1 MKLKRTL
8 PPSLRAPLLTDPIA
22 VVGTINASIWRVQ
35 RWSVAFRFID
45 VSRHFRYFDVLD
57 PVLFFFSG
65 VWTSILSYLLRVLGY
80 VAFQVVRL
88 YHKGLFSFFEGNVGF
103 ILLYSSFSVIFVIF
117 VWFLIYA
124 SLLSW
129 VWIIVESQMSK
140 SLEIVPSDWNTNI
153 KKFFYYFYLVY
164 LKRIVSFEYC
174 LPPVP
179 SGGEI

>member
-65 VWTSILSYLLRVLGY
+65 VWTSILSYLLHVLGY
-80 VAFQVVRL
+80 VSGL
-88 YHKGLFSFFEGNVGF
+88 YHRGLFSFFERNVGF
-103 ILLYSSFSVIFVIF
+103 ILLYFSFSTVVFVISMF
-117 VWFLIYA
+117 GFYIYA

-129 VWIIVESQMSK
+129 VWIIVESRMYK
-140 SLEIVPSDWNTNI
+140 SLEIVPSSWN
-153 KKFFYYFYLVY
+153 K
-164 LKRIVSFEYC
+164 
-174 LPPVP
+174 
-179 SGGEI
+179 

>member
-174 LPPVP
+174 LSLVPP
-179 SGGEI
+179 GGEI